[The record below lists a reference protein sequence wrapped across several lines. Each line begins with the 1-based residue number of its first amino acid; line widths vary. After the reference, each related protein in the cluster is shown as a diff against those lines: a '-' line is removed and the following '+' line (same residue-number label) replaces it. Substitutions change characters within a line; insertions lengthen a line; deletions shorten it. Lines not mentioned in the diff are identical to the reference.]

1 MSKTLSKDSGM
12 KIDYQFFRDTG
23 QDPGLSWQT
32 RTSGGPNHKGWRK
45 KVGHCCHFAIPVSYG
60 FLIKVRM
67 CFDFD
72 RGKKEKKKKL
82 IPTWSKVLGFF
93 LPSSSSWR
101 FIKYW
106 YWMLI
111 IFFPKG
117 VIKIELLFRT
127 LPWSKIRISK

>member
-60 FLIKVRM
+60 FPIKVRM

-72 RGKKEKKKKL
+72 RGKKEKKKKIDSHL
-82 IPTWSKVLGFF
+82 EQGFRIF
-93 LPSSSSWR
+93 
-101 FIKYW
+101 FT
-106 YWMLI
+106 I
-111 IFFPKG
+111 IFFME
-117 VIKIELLFRT
+117 IY
-127 LPWSKIRISK
+127 